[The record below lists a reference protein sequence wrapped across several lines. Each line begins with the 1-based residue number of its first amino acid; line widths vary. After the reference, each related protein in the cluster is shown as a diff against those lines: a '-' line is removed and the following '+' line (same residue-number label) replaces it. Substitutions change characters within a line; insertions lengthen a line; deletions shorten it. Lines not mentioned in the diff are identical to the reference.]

1 MDIYIDT
8 CIIRKNV
15 ANVREV
21 HCSVCVHQKQWKKNS
36 NGAE

>member
-15 ANVREV
+15 ANVGEV
-21 HCSVCVHQKQWKKNS
+21 HCSVCVHQEAMEEEFKWY
-36 NGAE
+36 